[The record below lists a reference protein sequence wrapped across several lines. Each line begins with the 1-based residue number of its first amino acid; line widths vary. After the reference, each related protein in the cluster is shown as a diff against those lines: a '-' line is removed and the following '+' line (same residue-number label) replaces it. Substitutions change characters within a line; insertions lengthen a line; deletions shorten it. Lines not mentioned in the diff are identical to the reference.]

1 MPTCEAI
8 RASSRCCAAWG
19 STEFGMGARFAT
31 TRWSVVLAAG
41 GRAAP
46 QSDVAL
52 ATLCEAYWY
61 PVYAYLRRDG
71 HTVEDAQDLTQA
83 FFARLLEKH
92 WVEAATPERGRFRSF
107 LLASVKHFVANERD
121 RARAL
126 KRGGAL
132 PALPL
137 ETGEHRYRHEPQDD
151 TTPETLYHREWAQT
165 VFDRVL
171 SRLQGEL
178 TSAGKAHIF
187 DALQPHVTNDDDAG
201 SYRDAAATLRMSE
214 GAVRVA
220 VHRLRR
226 RFRDLLRAE
235 VAESVS
241 AEQSVGEEVQQLIT
255 LQTGARVRP
264 DR

>member
-1 MPTCEAI
+1 M
-8 RASSRCCAAWG
+8 RAQ
-19 STEFGMGARFAT
+19 FAT

-46 QSDVAL
+46 QSDAAL

-71 HTVEDAQDLTQA
+71 RSVEDAQDLTQA
-83 FFARLLEKH
+83 FFARLLEKN

-137 ETGEHRYRHEPQDD
+137 ETGEFRYRHEPQDN

-171 SRLQGEL
+171 TRLQSEL
-178 TSAGKAHIF
+178 ATAAKSHLF
-187 DALQPHVTNDDDAG
+187 DALHPYITNDDDAG
-201 SYRDAAATLRMSE
+201 SYRDAATPLGMSE
-214 GAVRVA
+214 GAVRVT

-235 VAESVS
+235 VAESVT
-241 AEQSVGEEVQQLIT
+241 AEHGVEDEVQFLRT
-255 LQTGARVRP
+255 ALK
-264 DR
+264 

>member
-1 MPTCEAI
+1 M
-8 RASSRCCAAWG
+8 RG
-19 STEFGMGARFAT
+19 QFAT

-41 GRAAP
+41 GRAPA
-46 QSDVAL
+46 SDVAL
-52 ATLCEAYWY
+52 ATLCESYWY

-107 LLASVKHFVANERD
+107 LLASVKHFVSNERD

-171 SRLQGEL
+171 GRLQDEL
-178 TSAGKAHIF
+178 TTAGKSHIF
-187 DALQPHVTNDDDAG
+187 EALQPHVTNEDDAG
-201 SYRDAAATLRMSE
+201 SCRDAASVLGMSE
-214 GAVRVA
+214 GAVRVT

-241 AEQSVGEEVQQLIT
+241 ADQSVDDEVQLLRT
-255 LQTGARVRP
+255 ALQ
-264 DR
+264 

>member
-1 MPTCEAI
+1 M
-8 RASSRCCAAWG
+8 R
-19 STEFGMGARFAT
+19 ARFAT

-41 GRAAP
+41 VRPAP
-46 QSDVAL
+46 ASDVAL
-52 ATLCEAYWY
+52 ATLCESYWY

-71 HTVEDAQDLTQA
+71 HSVEDAQDLTQA
-83 FFARLLEKH
+83 FFTRLLEKN

-107 LLASVKHFVANERD
+107 LLASLKHFVANERD

-137 ETGEHRYRHEPQDD
+137 ETGEHRYRHEPQDT

-171 SRLQGEL
+171 ARLQGEL
-178 TSAGKAHIF
+178 TKAGKSRIF
-187 DALQPHVTNDDDAG
+187 DALQAHVTNEDAAS
-201 SYRDAAATLRMSE
+201 SYRDAATTLGMSE
-214 GAVRVA
+214 GAVRVT

-235 VAESVS
+235 VAESVT
-241 AEQSVGEEVQQLIT
+241 AEDGVDDEVRDLT
-255 LQTGARVRP
+255 AAVRP
-264 DR
+264 